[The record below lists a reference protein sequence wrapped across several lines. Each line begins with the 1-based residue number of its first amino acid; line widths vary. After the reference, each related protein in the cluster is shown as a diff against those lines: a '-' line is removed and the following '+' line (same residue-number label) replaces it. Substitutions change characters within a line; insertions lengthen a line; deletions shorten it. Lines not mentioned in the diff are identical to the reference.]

1 MGKNT
6 FLKAPYLVPDSF
18 LAEKILPS
26 AGTDYFEPIRSE
38 PYPSC
43 CISCAALQFSL
54 EFPLAVS
61 TLTTPIVPKLV
72 ERCPT
77 SPPPTS
83 TQWHL
88 ALTTYHAGIWR
99 CPLNRRARLNFP
111 GPPHQISLTPLMTP
125 LRRRGSGP
133 IARSVASSHA
143 LNTTPRLAQYEK
155 SLLGRHKRLPH
166 EACTDTAVRI
176 TPRDLEPHL
185 VLPSGNIKLPEHSL
199 RALRYVLAKI

>member
-1 MGKNT
+1 M
-6 FLKAPYLVPDSF
+6 PDSF
-18 LAEKILPS
+18 LDGEISPRAR
-26 AGTDYFEPIRSE
+26 TDHFESIRSE
-38 PYPSC
+38 TYPSC
-43 CISCAALQFSL
+43 CISCAALQISL

-61 TLTTPIVPKLV
+61 TLTTPIVPKSV

-125 LRRRGSGP
+125 LRQRGSGP

-143 LNTTPRLAQYEK
+143 QTPTLDSPNTKNRCSDSTNVFLMRLVPTPQY
-155 SLLGRHKRLPH
+155 
-166 EACTDTAVRI
+166 V
-176 TPRDLEPHL
+176 
-185 VLPSGNIKLPEHSL
+185 
-199 RALRYVLAKI
+199 